1 MHTNVTSELPTT
13 SKMKLP
19 LPLPTTKRKKSSPKQ
34 VSDSKATSVTASIT
48 NDNSVIVLSFT
59 YNDFLKMLDKNNTTF
74 KEDIETSFK
83 QEIVEQLQMYNDK
96 MMEIMN
102 QPFTSFQRVMLQTL
116 KNLVIQMAPQLP
128 NK

>member
-59 YNDFLKMLDKNNTTF
+59 YNDFLKMLDKNNTIF

-102 QPFTSFQRVMLQTL
+102 QPFTSFQRVILQTL

>member
-1 MHTNVTSELPTT
+1 
-13 SKMKLP
+13 
-19 LPLPTTKRKKSSPKQ
+19 
-34 VSDSKATSVTASIT
+34 
-48 NDNSVIVLSFT
+48 
-59 YNDFLKMLDKNNTTF
+59 MLDKNNTIF

-102 QPFTSFQRVMLQTL
+102 QPFTSFQRVILQTL

>member
-102 QPFTSFQRVMLQTL
+102 QPFTSFQRVILQTL